1 MGLGKRGRLSEAQ
14 AREMEQKLVFA
25 AAPTLREPRA
35 PNQAEAKQQQRAA
48 SGARTA
54 WKGPMSYFKSNEIK

>member
-1 MGLGKRGRLSEAQ
+1 
-14 AREMEQKLVFA
+14 MEQKLVFA

-35 PNQAEAKQQQRAA
+35 PNRAEAKQQQRAA

-54 WKGPMSYFKSNEIK
+54 WIGPVSYFKGNEMK